1 MQAFLDFLP
10 VVAFVVAYW
19 LTDFKTA
26 ILVIMIAMVIQVIA
40 TWLLTRT
47 VNKLLLGS
55 AGLVVGLGGISLLLD
70 NDLIFKW
77 KPTVLN
83 WAFAAAFL
91 GSRYIGEK
99 TIVQRIMESV
109 AKEDIVLKDNDWQQL
124 NIMWIAYFIIAGT
137 ANIVVAYNFSE
148 AFWVNFKLF
157 GLLGLTFAFMFFQA
171 FWLTRKTGNNE
182 TDQEK

>member
-1 MQAFLDFLP
+1 MQALLDFLP

-55 AGLVVGLGGISLLLD
+55 AGLVVGLGSISLLLD

-83 WAFAAAFL
+83 WVFAAAFL

-109 AKEDIVLKDNDWQQL
+109 AKEDIVLKRDDWQQL
-124 NIMWIAYFIIAGT
+124 NIMWIAYFIIAGI

-157 GLLGLTFAFMFFQA
+157 GLLGLTFAFMLFQA
-171 FWLTRKTGNNE
+171 FWLTRKADNSE

>member
-83 WAFAAAFL
+83 WVFAAAFL

-182 TDQEK
+182 PDQEK

>member
-83 WAFAAAFL
+83 WVFAAVFL

>member
-83 WAFAAAFL
+83 WVFAAAFL
-91 GSRYIGEK
+91 GSRYIGAK